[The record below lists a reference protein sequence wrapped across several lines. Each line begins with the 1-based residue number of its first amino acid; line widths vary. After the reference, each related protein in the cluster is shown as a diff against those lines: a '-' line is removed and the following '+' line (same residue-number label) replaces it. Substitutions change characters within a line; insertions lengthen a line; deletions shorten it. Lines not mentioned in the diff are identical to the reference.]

1 MSSQTPDRPV
11 IEVSEEA
18 RASLQDYLSR
28 SGPAQLIRVHV
39 GHG

>member
-1 MSSQTPDRPV
+1 MSDPTPSRPE

-18 RASLQDYLSR
+18 RASLRDYLSR

>member
-1 MSSQTPDRPV
+1 MTVQPSARPE
-11 IEVSEEA
+11 IEVSDEA
-18 RASLQDYLSR
+18 RKSLQDYLSR